1 MSHGDKVDDEH
12 NFSSSD
18 GQSVREDHSDVR
30 GHAMGMCLRSQGYL
44 GGAFPLV
51 DFPYNNSYQES
62 IRMAPDEAL
71 YGRPCRSWVS

>member
-44 GGAFPLV
+44 GGAFSLGGFPL
-51 DFPYNNSYQES
+51 QQ
-62 IRMAPDEAL
+62 
-71 YGRPCRSWVS
+71 